1 MYLRLYVEATLKYPN
16 SEYYTL
22 LVMPDEGKEAKV
34 VNSILRE
41 ENDVS
46 KQDEG
51 WYGTKE
57 DIKDTEDFFPFVLVR
72 LSVPSSFKDGH

>member
-16 SEYYTL
+16 SEYHTL

-41 ENDVS
+41 ENDLWLNSERIFAKEYGSIEESLTDRLGKDVS
-46 KQDEG
+46 LIGCEK
-51 WYGTKE
+51 
-57 DIKDTEDFFPFVLVR
+57 
-72 LSVPSSFKDGH
+72 SS